1 MTQSLVTIIIRQLTL
16 TSLRWTPSK
25 GDDAFWIGGP
35 RHDHNEP
42 NTFNGGYVFLET
54 SSLAEGE
61 QDTTVRIIITIIII
75 ITLMTR
81 ARP

>member
-1 MTQSLVTIIIRQLTL
+1 MTINGHYHYLE
-16 TSLRWTPSK
+16 TSKILRWTPSK

-42 NTFNGGYVFLET
+42 NTFSGGYVFLET

-61 QDTTVRIIITIIII
+61 QETKVTIIIIIIVI

-81 ARP
+81 ARR

>member
-1 MTQSLVTIIIRQLTL
+1 MIC
-16 TSLRWTPSK
+16 LRWTPSK

-42 NTFNGGYVFLET
+42 NTFSGGYVFLET

-61 QDTTVRIIITIIII
+61 QDTKVRSLSLVIIIII

-81 ARP
+81 ARR

>member
-1 MTQSLVTIIIRQLTL
+1 MTQHDSTF
-16 TSLRWTPSK
+16 LRWTPSK

-42 NTFNGGYVFLET
+42 NTFSGGYVFLET

-61 QDTTVRIIITIIII
+61 QDTKVIIIITITITIIIII